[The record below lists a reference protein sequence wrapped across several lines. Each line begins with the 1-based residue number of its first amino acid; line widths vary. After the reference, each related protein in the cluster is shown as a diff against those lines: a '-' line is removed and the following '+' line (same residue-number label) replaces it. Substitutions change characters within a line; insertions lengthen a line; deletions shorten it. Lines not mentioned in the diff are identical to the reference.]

1 MNAVVRRRLDMAARV
16 RDFLRTHKTDGVG
29 EGLGLAKLEDLITRA
44 ETLAAQQRSGLVVT
58 RAATLQ
64 RAEIRELLKTK
75 LLKYLRAVGV
85 VAARGNVEFA
95 AHFRLPAK
103 SNHQAFLTAAR
114 QMLNTATAQ
123 KDVLIG
129 EGMSG
134 TLLDDLTVK
143 LAEFEKTLEASRAG
157 RREHPSLRSG
167 QVVEASADLEAVASE
182 IAERVRMLDGLVR
195 YRFGDNPALMEGW
208 ASARDVLGP
217 FRSKAQQ
224 QEPEAGGGQP
234 KAA

>member
-1 MNAVVRRRLDMAARV
+1 MNAIVRRRLEMAARV
-16 RDFLRTHKTDGVG
+16 RDFLRTHKTDGAG
-29 EGLGLAKLEDLITRA
+29 EGLGLAKLEELIVRG
-44 ETLAAQQRSGLVVT
+44 EGLAAQQRGGLVAA

-75 LLKYLRAVGV
+75 LLKYLRAVGA

-95 AHFRLPAK
+95 AHFRLPTK
-103 SNHQAFLTAAR
+103 SSHQAFLTAAR

-129 EGMSG
+129 EGMSAS
-134 TLLDDLTVK
+134 LLDDLTAK
-143 LAEFEKTLEASRAG
+143 LAEFERTLDASRAG
-157 RREHPSLRSG
+157 RREH
-167 QVVEASADLEAVASE
+167 VEASADLEAVAAE

-208 ASARDVLGP
+208 SSARDVLGP
-217 FRSKAQQ
+217 FRSKAA
-224 QEPEAGGGQP
+224 QEPEAGGGETP

>member
-1 MNAVVRRRLDMAARV
+1 MNAVVRRRLEMAARV
-16 RDFLRTHKTDGVG
+16 RDFLRIHKTDGVG
-29 EGLGLAKLEDLITRA
+29 EGMGLAKLEELITRA
-44 ETLAAQQRSGLVVT
+44 EGLAAQQRSGLVER

-75 LLKYLRAVGV
+75 LLRYLVAVGA
-85 VAARGNVEFA
+85 VAARGNVELA
-95 AHFRLPAK
+95 AHFRLPRK
-103 SNHQAFLTAAR
+103 SSHQAFLTAAR
-114 QMLNTATAQ
+114 GMLETGLAQ

-134 TLLDDLTVK
+134 TLLDDLTAK

-157 RREHPSLRSG
+157 RREH
-167 QVVEASADLEAVASE
+167 VEASADLEAVSAE

-217 FRSKAQQ
+217 FRAKAQP
-224 QEPEAGGGQP
+224 EPEAGGSETP

>member
-1 MNAVVRRRLDMAARV
+1 MAARV
-16 RDFLRTHKTDGVG
+16 RDFLRTHKTDGVPG
-29 EGLGLAKLEDLITRA
+29 EGLGLAKLEELITRA
-44 ETLAAQQRSGLVVT
+44 EGLANQQRSGLVET

-95 AHFRLPAK
+95 AHFQLPRQ

-114 QMLNTATAQ
+114 QMVNTATAQ

-134 TLLDDLTVK
+134 TLLDDLTAK

-157 RREHPSLRSG
+157 RREH
-167 QVVEASADLEAVASE
+167 VEASADLEAVATE

-208 ASARDVLGP
+208 SSARDVLGP
-217 FRSKAQQ
+217 FRSKVQQ
-224 QEPEAGGGQP
+224 QEPEAGGGATP

>member
-1 MNAVVRRRLDMAARV
+1 MNAVVRRRLEMAARV

-29 EGLGLAKLEDLITRA
+29 EGLGLAKLEELIARA
-44 ETLAAQQRSGLVVT
+44 EGLAAQQRGGQVA
-58 RAATLQ
+58 RKAATMQ
-64 RAEIRELLKTK
+64 RAEIRELLQTK
-75 LLKYLRAVGV
+75 LLRFLVAVGA

-95 AHFRLPAK
+95 AHFRRPTKA
-103 SNHQAFLTAAR
+103 SHQAFLTAAR
-114 QMLNTATAQ
+114 GMLEKATAQ

-134 TLLDDLTVK
+134 TLLDDLTLK

-157 RREHPSLRSG
+157 RREH
-167 QVVEASADLEAVASE
+167 VEASADLEAVATE

-224 QEPEAGGGQP
+224 EPEAGGSETP

>member
-1 MNAVVRRRLDMAARV
+1 MAARV

-29 EGLGLAKLEDLITRA
+29 EGLGLARLEELITRA

-157 RREHPSLRSG
+157 RREH
-167 QVVEASADLEAVASE
+167 VEASADLEAVASE

-217 FRSKAQQ
+217 FRSKVQQ
-224 QEPEAGGGQP
+224 QEPEAGGGQTP

>member
-1 MNAVVRRRLDMAARV
+1 MNKVVRRRLEMAARV
-16 RDFLRTHKTDGVG
+16 RDFLRIHKTDGVG
-29 EGLGLAKLEDLITRA
+29 EGLGLAKLEELITRA
-44 ETLAAQQRSGLVVT
+44 ETLASQQRGGLVAR

-64 RAEIRELLKTK
+64 RAEIRELLQNK
-75 LLKYLRAVGV
+75 LLRYLRAVGA
-85 VAARGNVEFA
+85 VAAHGNVEFA

-103 SNHQAFLTAAR
+103 SSHQAFLTAAR
-114 QMLNTATAQ
+114 GMLEKATAQ

-134 TLLDDLTVK
+134 TLLDDLTAK
-143 LAEFEKTLEASRAG
+143 LLEFEKTLEASRAG
-157 RREHPSLRSG
+157 RREH
-167 QVVEASADLEAVASE
+167 VEASADLEAVAAE

-208 ASARDVLGP
+208 SSARDVIGP
-217 FRSKAQQ
+217 FRTKVP
-224 QEPEAGGGQP
+224 QEPDAGSQTP

>member
-1 MNAVVRRRLDMAARV
+1 MAERV

-44 ETLAAQQRSGLVVT
+44 DTLAAQQRRGLVVR

-75 LLKYLRAVGV
+75 LLRYLVAVGA
-85 VAARGNVEFA
+85 VAAKGNVEFA
-95 AHFRLPAK
+95 AHFQLPTK
-103 SNHQAFLTAAR
+103 SSHQAFLTAAR
-114 QMLNTATAQ
+114 GMLNSAILQ

-134 TLLDDLTVK
+134 TLLDDLNAK
-143 LAEFEKTLEASRAG
+143 LVEFEQTLEASRTG
-157 RREHPSLRSG
+157 RREH
-167 QVVEASADLEAVASE
+167 VEASADLETVSIE
-182 IAERVRMLDGLVR
+182 ISERVRMLDGLVR

-217 FRSKAQQ
+217 FRSKVQQ
-224 QEPEAGGGQP
+224 QEPEAGGGSETP